1 MNGISAL
8 FSAKE
13 SEVLTA
19 LEEAKESGDIQWVRP
34 LMEVFRDHPADAV
47 RTEVASML
55 SALKVSAA
63 SDVFADALEDPEF
76 QAIYADILGFMWSS
90 GFVPEESL
98 RSVANCAVEGDFRT
112 VVEALTWIE
121 ELENVH
127 DENQLMDSI
136 LLIRG
141 ALEDGK
147 NADAKGLYE
156 VILSTLLSLEREQ

>member
-8 FSAKE
+8 FSAME
-13 SEVLTA
+13 SEVLAA

-76 QAIYADILGFMWSS
+76 ETVYADILGFMWSS

-98 RSVANCAVEGDFRT
+98 RRVANCAVEGDFRT

-141 ALEDGK
+141 TLEDGK
-147 NADAKGLYE
+147 NPDAKGLYE
-156 VILSTLLSLEREQ
+156 AMLSTLLSLEREQ